1 MQAKRRS
8 EKMMF
13 RKLRAEEEKSFRE
26 WARSNYIPFSPI
38 EGIWHPVVQEE
49 CVKINKEKSA
59 FSAS

>member
-1 MQAKRRS
+1 
-8 EKMMF
+8 MMF